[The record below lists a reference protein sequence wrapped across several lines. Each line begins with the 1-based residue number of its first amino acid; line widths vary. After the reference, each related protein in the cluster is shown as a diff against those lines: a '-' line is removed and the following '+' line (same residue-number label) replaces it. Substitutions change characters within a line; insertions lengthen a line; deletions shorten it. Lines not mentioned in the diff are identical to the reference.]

1 MKNTSKKGEDG
12 LTSYGRQVLSY
23 FYKRHKHNT
32 EFKSEDDFI
41 EYAIEKGYK
50 DTLEVGLEEEV
61 LGLTK
66 DNLQIALNTTHL
78 RKQQIGIY
86 KDRSELTY
94 GDKVNLT
101 KEISAELKDVATAY
115 NTLLYYLEL
124 VDCKNK
130 EDTVEPIKMYLI
142 NGQRNLRKIEDIL
155 KKIEM

>member
-1 MKNTSKKGEDG
+1 M
-12 LTSYGRQVLSY
+12 
-23 FYKRHKHNT
+23 
-32 EFKSEDDFI
+32 
-41 EYAIEKGYK
+41 
-50 DTLEVGLEEEV
+50 
-61 LGLTK
+61 
-66 DNLQIALNTTHL
+66 
-78 RKQQIGIY
+78 
-86 KDRSELTY
+86 
-94 GDKVNLT
+94 T